1 MTDWRKEWFE
11 IEDAVYL
18 NAAGQGPLPRAA
30 IRAAQQALEWKKFPH
45 HIPESEYFGLP
56 GRVRVLL
63 AQLIGARPEEI
74 ALATGASGGMQ
85 IVANRLELRPGDE
98 ILIARGE
105 FPAHFAT
112 WLPMQSATGITVK
125 IVDPRG
131 RFLAADDFLARVTP
145 RTRLISASLVRFN
158 DAARLDARHV
168 ADAVHAAGGFL
179 LLDASQC
186 AGAMPLA
193 ADSLGCDFLTAA
205 GYKWLLSPYG
215 TGFLWIRSGVM
226 KQLREGPVYW
236 QSLDD
241 AANFHSL
248 PSGSYARSESALR
261 WDSPETASFF
271 NLAAMEASLEF
282 IHRTGVETIWRHIR
296 GLIDELVRR
305 LPLDRCAL
313 GSPADPD
320 ARGPFVCVQPRKL
333 DGGPALYEKLQKA
346 NIVVSLRDGA
356 LRISPHLYNSERD
369 LDRLLTVLT
378 V

>member
-30 IRAAQQALEWKKFPH
+30 VRAAQQALEWKKFPH
-45 HIPESEYFGLP
+45 RIPESEYFELP
-56 GRVRVLL
+56 GRVRTSL
-63 AQLIGARPEEI
+63 ARLIGAQPEEI
-74 ALATGASGGMQ
+74 ALATGASGGIQ
-85 IVANRLELRPGDE
+85 IAATRLELRPGNE
-98 ILIARGE
+98 VLIARGE

-112 WLPMQSATGITVK
+112 WLPMQSAAGITVK
-125 IVDPRG
+125 VVAPRG
-131 RFLAADDFLARVTP
+131 RFLNADDFLEHITP

-158 DAARLDARHV
+158 DAARLDARRV
-168 ADAVHAAGGFL
+168 ADAVHAAGGLL

-186 AGAMPLA
+186 AGAMPLT
-193 ADSLGCDFLTAA
+193 ADSLACDFLTAA

-236 QSLDD
+236 QSLED
-241 AANFHSL
+241 AGNFHSL
-248 PSGSYARSESALR
+248 PSGSYAHSESALR

-305 LPLDRCAL
+305 LPLDRCVLA
-313 GSPADPD
+313 SPAEPD

-333 DGGPALYEKLQKA
+333 DGGPALY
-346 NIVVSLRDGA
+346 
-356 LRISPHLYNSERD
+356 
-369 LDRLLTVLT
+369 
-378 V
+378 

>member
-18 NAAGQGPLPRAA
+18 NAAGQAPLPRAA
-30 IRAAQQALEWKKFPH
+30 IRATQQALEWKKFPH

-56 GRVRVLL
+56 GRVRGLL

-125 IVDPRG
+125 IVAPHG
-131 RFLAADDFLARVTP
+131 RFLAADDFLAQVTP

-158 DAARLDARHV
+158 DAARLDARRV
-168 ADAVHAAGGFL
+168 ADAVHAASGFL

-186 AGAMPLA
+186 AGAMPLTA
-193 ADSLGCDFLTAA
+193 ESLGCDFLTAA

-226 KQLREGPVYW
+226 NKLREGPVYW
-236 QSLDD
+236 QSLED

-248 PSGSYARSESALR
+248 PSGTYARSESALR
-261 WDSPETASFF
+261 WDSPETASFL
-271 NLAAMEASLEF
+271 NLTAMEASLEF
-282 IHRTGVETIWRHIR
+282 IHRIGVETIWRHIR
-296 GLIDELVRR
+296 GLIDELIRR
-305 LPLDRCAL
+305 LPLDRCVLA
-313 GSPADPD
+313 SPADPD
-320 ARGPFVCVQPRKL
+320 ARGPFVCVQSRKP
-333 DGGPALYEKLQKA
+333 DAGPALYEKLQKA

-369 LDRLLTVLT
+369 LDRFLTVLT